1 MNTNI
6 PPIEKVV
13 VLMLENRS
21 FDHMLGFSAISG
33 IDVITGKTRSIQGLE
48 NDKYF
53 NRDSGGHL
61 VYASTGAPAT
71 LTTDPGHEFE
81 DVLEQLCGKSE
92 TIDPK
97 TGAYPKVTNGGFLL
111 DYTGTDQAVMKCFGP
126 GQLSVLETLAREF
139 SVCDSWYSS
148 LPGPTWP
155 NRFFVHA
162 ASSGGMV
169 DSPSDWA
176 MFTSTLFH
184 GYSFQHG
191 TIFDLLD
198 AANIDWCIY
207 EGDEFPQSFAIKGM
221 NWQWINKK
229 RFKDFSTFA
238 HDISQPNFGPR
249 YVFIEPNY
257 GRDILPPADFVGGN
271 SQHPLDNVYPG
282 EQLIQAVY
290 EAVRN
295 SPHWERSVLMVTY
308 DEHGGFY
315 DHAPPP
321 DNAVPPG
328 DVTTVPHQPVFNFK
342 QYGVRVPTIV
352 ISPYTARNLID
363 STPYDHTS
371 FLRTLE
377 LLFDLPSLTARDANA
392 ADFVHLLRSVQEP
405 RLLASPADHGPREA
419 KGIKGSA
426 STAGPEDFAP
436 AKLTVKER
444 EREGSQGEGGRA
456 TGDSESQ
463 PLKRHHYNWL
473 HVVFLR
479 DLAMRQYDQAGTVP
493 LDQLRRDVIHIR
505 TVGQA
510 RSYMTHV
517 REKVRGFK
525 SRVGLQ

>member
-1 MNTNI
+1 
-6 PPIEKVV
+6 
-13 VLMLENRS
+13 
-21 FDHMLGFSAISG
+21 
-33 IDVITGKTRSIQGLE
+33 
-48 NDKYF
+48 
-53 NRDSGGHL
+53 
-61 VYASTGAPAT
+61 
-71 LTTDPGHEFE
+71 
-81 DVLEQLCGKSE
+81 
-92 TIDPK
+92 
-97 TGAYPKVTNGGFLL
+97 
-111 DYTGTDQAVMKCFGP
+111 
-126 GQLSVLETLAREF
+126 
-139 SVCDSWYSS
+139 
-148 LPGPTWP
+148 
-155 NRFFVHA
+155 
-162 ASSGGMV
+162 
-169 DSPSDWA
+169 
-176 MFTSTLFH
+176 
-184 GYSFQHG
+184 
-191 TIFDLLD
+191 
-198 AANIDWCIY
+198 
-207 EGDEFPQSFAIKGM
+207 
-221 NWQWINKK
+221 
-229 RFKDFSTFA
+229 
-238 HDISQPNFGPR
+238 
-249 YVFIEPNY
+249 
-257 GRDILPPADFVGGN
+257 
-271 SQHPLDNVYPG
+271 
-282 EQLIQAVY
+282 
-290 EAVRN
+290 
-295 SPHWERSVLMVTY
+295 MVTY

-426 STAGPEDFAP
+426 STAGPEDFVP